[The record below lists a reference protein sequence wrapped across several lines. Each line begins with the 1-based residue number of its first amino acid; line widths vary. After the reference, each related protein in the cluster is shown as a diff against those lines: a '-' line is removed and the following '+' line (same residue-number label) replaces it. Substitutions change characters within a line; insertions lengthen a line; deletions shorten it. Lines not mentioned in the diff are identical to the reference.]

1 MLTEKAIDDC
11 QQDKAS
17 DGHLEKN
24 RKQKNFNFHTA
35 RKITGIIFV
44 LPAVLLFAIFV
55 IYPAVDAVR
64 LSFFKIA
71 SNGNETFIG
80 LENFK
85 RIFSDKWTLLSIWNT
100 FKIML
105 ICVPSTLIISL
116 FVAAT
121 IYQKK
126 QRITSLYRC
135 IFYLAVIA
143 SAVTVSLMWNWIF
156 NAQLGIANYLLKLV
170 NLPPQEWLGG
180 TNTSLGCIMV
190 VVVYMMVGQ
199 PVIIYTAAL
208 EGLSR
213 ESYEASEIDGANK
226 WQQFLHISLPMLQ
239 PVTLYIMVISTI
251 NAFQTFVPVNVL
263 TQGGPQGKTATMVF
277 SLYEEA
283 FLNFDYG
290 YASSIGTILLIVIG
304 VFSVAQ
310 FKINNIR
317 HQEGQR

>member
-1 MLTEKAIDDC
+1 MLTEPAIDDN
-11 QQDKAS
+11 QQGKAS
-17 DGHLEKN
+17 GQFVKKKEKSM
-24 RKQKNFNFHTA
+24 NFHA
-35 RKITGIIFV
+35 SRKITGILFI
-44 LPAVLLFAIFV
+44 LPAVVLFAIFV
-55 IYPAVDAVR
+55 IYPAADAIR
-64 LSFFKIA
+64 LSFFKIT
-71 SNGNETFIG
+71 SHGNETFIG

-85 RIFSDKWTLLSIWNT
+85 RIFSDKWTLLSMWNT

-105 ICVPSTLIISL
+105 ICVPSTLSISL
-116 FVAAT
+116 FIAVA

-126 QRITSLYRC
+126 PRITAIYRG

-156 NAQLGIANYLLKLV
+156 NPQLGIANYLLKLL

-180 TNTSLGCIMV
+180 TNTALGCIIV

-208 EGLSR
+208 GGLNR
-213 ESYEASEIDGANK
+213 EYYEASEIDGANK

-239 PVTLYIMVISTI
+239 PVTLYVLVISTI
-251 NAFQTFVPVNVL
+251 NALQTFVPVNVL

-290 YASSIGTILLIVIG
+290 YASAIGTILLIVIG
-304 VFSVAQ
+304 IFSVAQ

-317 HQEGQR
+317 QQEGQR